1 MIEYKNFIYLDVYKT
16 GSTHINYLL
25 KQITLE
31 PEIRRNR
38 HAPITKVHPFTR
50 KGGKLVFATV
60 RNPWDWYVSMWAYGH
75 TKENPLY
82 SHIKQAVSKKEL
94 NALYDT
100 TQPTV
105 SFPLWLKSIHDP
117 AFLAKVLKGH
127 RLPVSGLA
135 DFMGFYTYRFLR
147 VTLPYPE
154 LLLRWPFVRSIDGA
168 VSLHR
173 RLAMYDVLMKSET
186 LDQEFA
192 DFVIQYRERCGFK
205 PDAVDLVNAK
215 AEEHRN
221 TSKRTLASYRY
232 YYTDEL
238 RDLVAKRDRAMTE
251 LFGYQF

>member
-1 MIEYKNFIYLDVYKT
+1 MIEYQNFIYLDVYKT

-25 KQITLE
+25 KRIALE

-38 HAPITKVHPFTR
+38 HAPLTKVRPFTW
-50 KGGKLVFATV
+50 KAGKLVFATV
-60 RNPWDWYVSMWAYGH
+60 RNPWDWYVSMWSYGH

-82 SHIKQAVSKKEL
+82 DHIKSAVGKAEL
-94 NALYDT
+94 DALYDMAEP
-100 TQPTV
+100 QE

-117 AFLAKVLKGH
+117 VFLGRVLKGH

-154 LLLRWPFVRSIDGA
+154 LLLRWPFVRSMDGA
-168 VSLHR
+168 IALQK

-186 LDQEFA
+186 LDAEFA
-192 DFVIQYRERCGFK
+192 EFVVKYRERCGFI
-205 PDAVDLVNAK
+205 PQAEDLVNAK
-215 AEEHRN
+215 AAEHKN
-221 TSKRTLASYRY
+221 TSIRKLASYRD

-238 RDLVAKRDRAMTE
+238 CDLVAKRDRLFIE
-251 LFGYQF
+251 LFDYQF

>member
-1 MIEYKNFIYLDVYKT
+1 MIEYRNFIYLDVYKT

-38 HAPITKVHPFTR
+38 HAPLTKVRPLTW

-82 SHIKQAVSKKEL
+82 DHIRKAVGKKEL

-100 TQPTV
+100 SAPKT

-117 AFLAKVLKGH
+117 AFLGKVLKGH
-127 RLPVSGLA
+127 RLPASGLA

-154 LLLRWPFVRSIDGA
+154 LLLRWPFVRSLDSAIA
-168 VSLHR
+168 LHR
-173 RLAMYDVLMKSET
+173 RLATYDVMMKSET

-192 DFVIQYRERCGFK
+192 DFVVKYRDRCGFK
-205 PDAVDLVNAK
+205 EGAAALVNEN
-215 AEEHRN
+215 AEAHKN
-221 TSKRTLASYRY
+221 TSVRTLESYRD

-238 RDLVAKRDRAMTE
+238 RDLVARRDRLFLDE
-251 LFGYQF
+251 FGYQF

>member
-1 MIEYKNFIYLDVYKT
+1 MIEYKNFIFLDVYKT

-38 HAPITKVHPFTR
+38 HASITKVRPFTW
-50 KGGKLVFATV
+50 KGGKLVFSTV
-60 RNPWDWYVSMWAYGH
+60 RNPWDWYVSMWSYGH

-82 SHIKQAVSKKEL
+82 DHIKDAVSKKEL
-94 NALYDT
+94 DALYDMT
-100 TQPTV
+100 EPKV

-117 AFLAKVLKGH
+117 AFLARILKGH

-154 LLLRWPFVRSIDGA
+154 LLLRWPFVRSLDSAIK
-168 VSLHR
+168 LQK
-173 RLAMYDVLMKSET
+173 RLAMYDVLMRSET
-186 LDQEFA
+186 LDEEFA
-192 DFVIQYRERCGFK
+192 EFVVRYRDRCGFK
-205 PDAVDLVNAK
+205 PGAADLVNEK
-215 AEEHRN
+215 AEAHRN
-221 TSKRTLASYRY
+221 TSIRTLESYRD

-238 RDLVAKRDRAMTE
+238 RDLVAKRDRLFID
-251 LFGYQF
+251 LFGYRF

>member
-16 GSTHINYLL
+16 GSTHIQYLL
-25 KQITLE
+25 KQIALE

-38 HAPITKVHPFTR
+38 HAPVTKVRPLTW

-75 TKENPLY
+75 TRENPLY
-82 SHIKQAVSKKEL
+82 NHIRGAVSKKEL
-94 NALYDT
+94 NALYDMS
-100 TQPTV
+100 QPTV
-105 SFPLWLKSIHDP
+105 SFPLWLRSIHDP

-127 RLPVSGLA
+127 RLPVSGLGE
-135 DFMGFYTYRFLR
+135 FMGFYTYRFLR

-154 LLLRWPFVRSIDGA
+154 LLLRWPFVRSLDSAIA
-168 VSLHR
+168 LHR

-186 LDQEFA
+186 LDAEFA
-192 DFVIQYRERCGFK
+192 DFVVKYRERCGFREG
-205 PDAVDLVNAK
+205 AVDLVNAQ

-221 TSKRTLASYRY
+221 TSVRTLDSYRD

-238 RDLVAKRDRAMTE
+238 RDLVARRDR
-251 LFGYQF
+251 LFTALFDYRF